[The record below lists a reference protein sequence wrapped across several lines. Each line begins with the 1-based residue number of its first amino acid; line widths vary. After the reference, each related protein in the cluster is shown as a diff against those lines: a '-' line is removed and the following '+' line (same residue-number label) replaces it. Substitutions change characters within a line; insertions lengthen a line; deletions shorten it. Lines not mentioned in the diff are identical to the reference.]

1 MASGRPLSSA
11 ALGRY
16 AAVTPEQKAPSLDP
30 ILLIKAAV
38 MGVVE
43 GLTEFLPISSTG
55 HLILAASLLQFT
67 GEKIKVFE
75 IAIQTGAMFAVIWEY
90 RQRLARTVTG
100 ITHDPVA
107 QRFARNVLIA
117 FIPAVVLGLAFGK
130 VVKEHLFHPVPVAM
144 AFIVGGFIIL
154 WVEARHRRLYGDRDV
169 EGGRRARVESVDDMS
184 AADALKVGLIQCLA
198 LIPGTSRSGAT
209 IIGGMVLGFSRKAAT
224 EFSFFLGIPT
234 LMGAGAY
241 SVLKNRHLLS
251 WADVPMFAVGL
262 VFAFFSALL
271 CIRWLIRYVST
282 HDFTWFAWYRI
293 VFGALVLV
301 TAWGGWVEWRA

>member
-1 MASGRPLSSA
+1 VDL
-11 ALGRY
+11 
-16 AAVTPEQKAPSLDP
+16 T
-30 ILLIKAAV
+30 LLLQAAV

-55 HLILAASLLQFT
+55 HLILAGSLLNFT
-67 GEKIKVFE
+67 GEKVKVFE
-75 IAIQTGAMFAVIWEY
+75 VAIQTGAMLAVVWEY

-100 ITHDPVA
+100 ITHDRQA
-107 QRFARNVLIA
+107 QRFALNVLIA
-117 FIPAVVLGLAFGK
+117 FIPAVVLGLLFGGW
-130 VVKEHLFHPVPVAM
+130 VKQHLFHPVPVAM

-154 WVEARHRRLYGDRDV
+154 WVEARHKRLYGVRDL

-184 AADALKVGLIQCLA
+184 AMDALKVGLIQCLA

-209 IIGGMVLGFSRKAAT
+209 IIGGMVLGFSRKSAA

-241 SVLKNRHLLS
+241 SVLKNRELLS
-251 WADVPMFAVGL
+251 LADLPMFAVGL
-262 VFAFFSALL
+262 VFAFISALL

-282 HDFTWFAWYRI
+282 HDFTIFAWYRI
-293 VFGALVLV
+293 VFGALVLL
-301 TAWGGWVEWRA
+301 TAHFGWVEWKA